1 MIDMKNSEIPLKQ
14 FKNHYIE
21 SLKSHLKVEIRSYD
35 ETSFLI
41 SGEKVCV

>member
-1 MIDMKNSEIPLKQ
+1 LIDLKNSEISLEQ
-14 FKNHYIE
+14 FKDYYIE

-35 ETSFLI
+35 ATSFLI